1 MPGVTSEKAKPKSF
15 MSAET
20 SDRTKLLGF
29 MFAEGSAIYQSL
41 KKESVLKR
49 INIRRFG
56 SSSCWIAIRFGSTGR
71 YGWSIERCPD

>member
-1 MPGVTSEKAKPKSF
+1 MSGVTSEKAKPKSF

-41 KKESVLKR
+41 KKKNL
-49 INIRRFG
+49 
-56 SSSCWIAIRFGSTGR
+56 C
-71 YGWSIERCPD
+71 